1 MIRARAALASY
12 VEGGEDKAELS
23 ESEKL
28 QSSHA
33 IAMLD
38 HKIGVNHLETEENA
52 DGERA
57 LTKCIEFL
65 EQNEPEDKELATRTL
80 MDCYNQMGI
89 LWCNRSQSVMCNI
102 MATEAKCRVG
112 LWLQKMGR
120 CAVGRVK
127 LDSPSF
133 ALRKGRPV

>member
-38 HKIGVNHLETEENA
+38 HKIGVNHLEGHLLSA
-52 DGERA
+52 Q
-57 LTKCIEFL
+57 L
-65 EQNEPEDKELATRTL
+65 EQQIDFPYLALIVSGGHTSLYHAHAHGDYQLLGASR
-80 MDCYNQMGI
+80 DDAAG
-89 LWCNRSQSVMCNI
+89 
-102 MATEAKCRVG
+102 EA
-112 LWLQKMGR
+112 
-120 CAVGRVK
+120 
-127 LDSPSF
+127 
-133 ALRKGRPV
+133 